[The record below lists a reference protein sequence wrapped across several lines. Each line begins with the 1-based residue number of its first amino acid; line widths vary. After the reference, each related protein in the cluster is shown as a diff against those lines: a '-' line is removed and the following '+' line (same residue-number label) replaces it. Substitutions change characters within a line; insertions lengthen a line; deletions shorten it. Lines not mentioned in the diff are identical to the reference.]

1 VFWTAAGQGVQ
12 KPPPRLAP
20 CALQRP
26 LILVPLHNKNPKQKP
41 RGHILRDM
49 SKPENKKTTPMG
61 ITEAE
66 KSDAVVLWSFAA
78 PHMRSFHLAWF
89 SFFVVSVG

>member
-1 VFWTAAGQGVQ
+1 
-12 KPPPRLAP
+12 
-20 CALQRP
+20 
-26 LILVPLHNKNPKQKP
+26 
-41 RGHILRDM
+41 M